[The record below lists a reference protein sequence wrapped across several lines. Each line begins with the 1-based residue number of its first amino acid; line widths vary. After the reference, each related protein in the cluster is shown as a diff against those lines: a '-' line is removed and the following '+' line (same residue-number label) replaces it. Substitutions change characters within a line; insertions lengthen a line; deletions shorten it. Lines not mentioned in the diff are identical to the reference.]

1 MEVEDVLL
9 LYHQNSY
16 FYCTIY
22 KYMRVLYILF
32 SILILGSCQKQV
44 TTDNENKTEQ
54 ALLSVVQSFKK
65 PDDIMPQYKKEVE
78 SWTHYRNLTSF
89 MERFE
94 KASANEVLSNAM
106 ELETMV
112 KTLKDSVIP
121 NPFNGDAL
129 KARINILH
137 NESLRLSDM
146 TNIPAITTT
155 EVIEQTKKTINAYS
169 SVNSKINTILTKKKF
184 EDAVQIDVKYIG
196 LDSTKIDSVSRKTLK
211 NIEAQRDSLELQQ
224 NQKQ

>member
-1 MEVEDVLL
+1 
-9 LYHQNSY
+9 
-16 FYCTIY
+16 
-22 KYMRVLYILF
+22 MRVLILLCF
-32 SILILGSCQKQV
+32 VLTLASCQKQV
-44 TTDNENKTEQ
+44 TTDDENKTEQ

-121 NPFNGDAL
+121 NPFNVDAL

-146 TNIPAITTT
+146 TNIPAITNS

-169 SVNSKINTILTKKKF
+169 SINSKINTILTKKNF
-184 EDAVQIDVKYIG
+184 EDAIQIDVKYIG
-196 LDSTKIDSVSRKTLK
+196 LDSTKIDSVSRKTLQ
-211 NIEAQRDSLELQQ
+211 NIEAQKDSLELLQ

>member
-1 MEVEDVLL
+1 
-9 LYHQNSY
+9 
-16 FYCTIY
+16 
-22 KYMRVLYILF
+22 MRVLFILCF
-32 SILILGSCQKQV
+32 VLTLASCQKQV
-44 TTDNENKTEQ
+44 TTDDENKTEQ

-78 SWTHYRNLTSF
+78 NWTHYRNLASF

-112 KTLKDSVIP
+112 KTLKDSV
-121 NPFNGDAL
+121 NPKPFDIDAL

-169 SVNSKINTILTKKKF
+169 SINSKINTILTKKKF

-211 NIEAQRDSLELQQ
+211 NIEAQQDSLELQQ

>member
-1 MEVEDVLL
+1 
-9 LYHQNSY
+9 
-16 FYCTIY
+16 
-22 KYMRVLYILF
+22 MRVLFILCF
-32 SILILGSCQKQV
+32 VLTLASCQKQV
-44 TTDNENKTEQ
+44 TTNDENKTEQ
-54 ALLSVVQSFKK
+54 ALLSVVQNFKK
-65 PDDIMPQYKKEVE
+65 PDDIMPQYKKDVE
-78 SWTHYRNLTSF
+78 NWTHYRNLASF

-94 KASANEVLSNAM
+94 QASANEVLSNAM

-112 KTLKDSVIP
+112 KTLKDSV
-121 NPFNGDAL
+121 NPKPFDIDAL

-169 SVNSKINTILTKKKF
+169 SINSKINTILTKKKF

-211 NIEAQRDSLELQQ
+211 NIEAQQDSLELQQ

>member
-1 MEVEDVLL
+1 
-9 LYHQNSY
+9 
-16 FYCTIY
+16 
-22 KYMRVLYILF
+22 MRVLILLCF
-32 SILILGSCQKQV
+32 VLTLASCQKQV
-44 TTDNENKTEQ
+44 TTDDENKTEQ

-121 NPFNGDAL
+121 NPFNVDAL

-146 TNIPAITTT
+146 TNIPAITNS

-169 SVNSKINTILTKKKF
+169 SINSKINTILTKKNF
-184 EDAVQIDVKYIG
+184 EDAIQIDVKYIG
-196 LDSTKIDSVSRKTLK
+196 LDSTKIDSVSKKTLQ
-211 NIEAQRDSLELQQ
+211 NIEAQKDSLELLQ
-224 NQKQ
+224 NQKK

>member
-1 MEVEDVLL
+1 
-9 LYHQNSY
+9 
-16 FYCTIY
+16 
-22 KYMRVLYILF
+22 MRVLFILCF
-32 SILILGSCQKQV
+32 VLTLESCKKQV
-44 TTDNENKTEQ
+44 ITDNENKTEQ

-78 SWTHYRNLTSF
+78 NWTHYRNLASF

-106 ELETMV
+106 ELENMV
-112 KTLKDSVIP
+112 KTLKDSV
-121 NPFNGDAL
+121 NPKPFDFDAL

-169 SVNSKINTILTKKKF
+169 SINSKINTILTKKKF

-211 NIEAQRDSLELQQ
+211 NIKAQKDS
-224 NQKQ
+224 

>member
-1 MEVEDVLL
+1 
-9 LYHQNSY
+9 
-16 FYCTIY
+16 
-22 KYMRVLYILF
+22 MRVLILLCF
-32 SILILGSCQKQV
+32 VLTLASCQKQV
-44 TTDNENKTEQ
+44 TTDDENKTEQ

-65 PDDIMPQYKKEVE
+65 PDDILPQYKKEVE

-121 NPFNGDAL
+121 NPFNVDAL

-146 TNIPAITTT
+146 TNIPAITNS

-169 SVNSKINTILTKKKF
+169 SINSKINTILTKKNF
-184 EDAVQIDVKYIG
+184 EDAIQIDVKYIG
-196 LDSTKIDSVSRKTLK
+196 LDSTKIDSVSRKTLQ
-211 NIEAQRDSLELQQ
+211 NIEAQKDSLELLQ